1 MTVPREQPEG
11 GPFRKKPLMQLI
23 GECSARNTFK
33 RVLSPWE
40 LLLLGIGST
49 VGAGIFVVTGVAAG
63 NHAGP
68 AVVLSFFISGIIALF
83 AAMCYVELAS
93 MVPCAGSAYTYAYTG
108 LGEIWAWIIGWD
120 MILEYAFSISAVAVG
135 WSGYVGTLFAG
146 AGIPFPAA
154 VSNPYGIGGG
164 LANLP
169 AVLIILCI
177 TALLITG
184 VRGSAMVNNIIV
196 IFKIGVIL
204 LFLYLATGHINA
216 ANYTPFAPYGWNGIL
231 SGAAIVF
238 FAYIGFDAVTTA
250 AEETSN
256 PRRNIP
262 LGIIASAVIVMILYI
277 AVSGVLTGVVP
288 YTSLIDNNAP
298 ISYALTA
305 IGIPWGAALVS
316 VGAVA
321 GLTSVL
327 IVTLY
332 GQTRI
337 FFAMA
342 RDGLLPRVFAAVHP
356 RFRTPVTITLITG
369 TVTALI
375 SGFLPLDLIVELV
388 NVGTLSAF
396 VIVAI
401 TVIVLRRTAPD
412 APRSFR
418 TPLVPFV
425 PVLCI
430 IFCLGLIAVLPVIT
444 LLRFVV
450 WLVIGLAIYSLYGFG
465 HSVMRGAGTP
475 HGDRTGNR

>member
-1 MTVPREQPEG
+1 MTATRERPTDS
-11 GPFRKKPLMQLI
+11 PFRKKPLMQLI
-23 GECSARNTFK
+23 SECSTRNTLR
-33 RVLSPWE
+33 RVLSPRE

-63 NHAGP
+63 NYAGP
-68 AVVLSFFISGIIALF
+68 AVVLSFAIAGIVALF
-83 AAMCYVELAS
+83 AAMCYVELAA
-93 MVPCAGSAYTYAYTG
+93 MVHCAGSAYTYAYAG

-146 AGIPFPAA
+146 AGTPLPAA
-154 VSNPYGIGGG
+154 LSSPYGVSGGFV
-164 LANLP
+164 NLP
-169 AVLIILCI
+169 AVFIIFCV

-184 VRGSAMVNNIIV
+184 IRGSALINNIIV
-196 IFKIGVIL
+196 IVKIGVIL
-204 LFLYLATGHINA
+204 LFLFLGTSHINA

-231 SGAAIVF
+231 TGAAIVF
-238 FAYIGFDAVTTA
+238 FAFIGFDAVTTA
-250 AEETSN
+250 AEETNN

-262 LGIIASAVIVMILYI
+262 LGIIGSAVIVLILYI
-277 AVSGVLTGVVP
+277 AVAGVLTGVVP
-288 YTSLIDNNAP
+288 YTSLINNNAP
-298 ISYALTA
+298 ISSALTA

-316 VGAVA
+316 VGAIA

-342 RDGLLPRVFAAVHP
+342 RDGLLPRVFATVHP
-356 RFRTPVTITLITG
+356 RYRTPVSITLITG
-369 TVTALI
+369 SVTALI
-375 SGFLPLDLIVELV
+375 AGFLPLDIIVQLV

-396 VIVAI
+396 IFVAI

-430 IFCLGLIAVLPVIT
+430 LFCLGLISVLPVVT
-444 LLRFVV
+444 LLRFVIWFV
-450 WLVIGLAIYSLYGFG
+450 AGMTIYYLYGYR
-465 HSVMRGAGTP
+465 HSVLGTP
-475 HGDRTGNR
+475 VMATPEG